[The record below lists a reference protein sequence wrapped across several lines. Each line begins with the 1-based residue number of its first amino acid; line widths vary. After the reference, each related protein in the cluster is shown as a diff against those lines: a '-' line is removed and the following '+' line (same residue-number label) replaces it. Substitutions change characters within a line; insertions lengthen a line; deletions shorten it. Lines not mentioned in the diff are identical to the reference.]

1 MAHAQS
7 KPDPA
12 GTTPR
17 VRRVRSDALR
27 NREAILDAARQTFEV
42 DGVMASLDGIAMLA
56 GVGNATLYRN
66 FPTRE
71 DLLGAVVQ
79 SSFEDALA
87 DGQELSATLDPGPAL
102 AEWLV
107 GLAWRLRIWH
117 DLPYCLA
124 TAHADS
130 AAPLNDANRP
140 MIKETE
146 RLLQA
151 AQARQQAAASVQAEE
166 VFELVLALSWAI
178 DRYNDTEAVARRR
191 VLMGT
196 VGVFVPFDSSGTYHA
211 GFDDCRT

>member
-1 MAHAQS
+1 MTRLQ
-7 KPDPA
+7 DPA
-12 GTTPR
+12 DTTSK

-27 NREAILDAARQTFEV
+27 NRAAILDAARQIFVTE
-42 DGVMASLDGIAMLA
+42 GVMASLDGIAVLA

-71 DLLGAVVQ
+71 DLLAAVIQ
-79 SSFEDALA
+79 SSCEDALA
-87 DGQELSATLDPGPAL
+87 FGKGLSLTLDPGAAL

-107 GLAWRLRIWH
+107 GLAWRLHSWH

-124 TAHADS
+124 SAHADPS
-130 AAPLNDANRP
+130 ASLNDANLP

-151 AQARQQAAASVQAEE
+151 AQASNQAAADVTAEA

-178 DRYNDTEAVARRR
+178 DRYRDTEAVARHR

-196 VGVFVPFDSSGTYHA
+196 VGVFVPFDRSSN
-211 GFDDCRT
+211 RPS